1 MKNVFGEPLK
11 LCSCKPKTGY
21 FRDGFCRTNYLDQ
34 GSHTVCAIMTDRFL
48 KFSKSKGNDLITPK
62 DEYLF
67 PGLKPGDKWCLCCLR
82 WKQAFDEGCAPLV
95 ELEAT
100 NEKALEYVSLDHL
113 IANAK
118 KS

>member
-1 MKNVFGEPLK
+1 MGEGNELRPLQHGRGRV
-11 LCSCKPKTGY
+11 KTTGW
-21 FRDGFCRTNYLDQ
+21 
-34 GSHTVCAIMTDRFL
+34 
-48 KFSKSKGNDLITPK
+48 FSKSKGNDLITPN

-82 WKQAFDEGCAPLV
+82 WKEAFDEGCAPLV

-100 NEKALEYVSLDHL
+100 NEKALEFLRLDHL

-118 KS
+118 KPWTSKKLTAKHKIDHN